1 MPSGDTTRSIGVFTV
16 PGVDGKYNV
25 DSSKRNEYSRSQ
37 YSKIHCLSGNT
48 SAFFSICRY
57 VVHKLRQLNSSHRL
71 IKALVYTYP
80 AAVGYH
86 FTANQYQYALQ

>member
-25 DSSKRNEYSRSQ
+25 DSGKRNEYSRSQ

-57 VVHKLRQLNSSHRL
+57 VVHKLAGS
-71 IKALVYTYP
+71 
-80 AAVGYH
+80 
-86 FTANQYQYALQ
+86 